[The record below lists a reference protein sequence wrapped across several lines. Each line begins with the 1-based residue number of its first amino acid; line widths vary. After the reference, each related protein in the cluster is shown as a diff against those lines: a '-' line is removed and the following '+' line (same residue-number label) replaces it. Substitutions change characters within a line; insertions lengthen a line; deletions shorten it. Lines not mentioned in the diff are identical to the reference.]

1 MTPAASQ
8 PAASAK
14 ARAFF
19 ERVIAQ
25 IAEFEALAKEDAV
38 LATTAPGVSGWSIAQ
53 HIEHTIKSTS
63 GMLMIIMGSIAST
76 ANADQ
81 RPSLTARF
89 ALLTGYIPRGKSKAQ
104 GPSVPTGQT
113 NNELRAAVAQAG
125 AFVKNLEARLGE
137 IEAAT
142 GRTPNPVLGA
152 LRPIDWLRFIGI
164 HQHHHMKIICDIRKK
179 SG

>member
-1 MTPAASQ
+1 MTPVASP

-19 ERVIAQ
+19 DRVITQ
-25 IAEFEALAKEDAV
+25 IAEFEALARDDAV
-38 LATTAPGVSGWSIAQ
+38 LTTSAPGVSGWSIAQ

-63 GMLMIIMGSIAST
+63 GMLMLIMGSVSGT
-76 ANADQ
+76 ANAELH
-81 RPSLTARF
+81 PSLSARF
-89 ALLTGYIPRGKSKAQ
+89 TLLTGFIPRGKIKAQ
-104 GPSVPTGQT
+104 GPAVPTGQT
-113 NNELRAAVAQAG
+113 NDELRAAVAQAG

-142 GRTPNPVLGA
+142 GRTPHPALGA

-164 HQHHHMKIICDIRKK
+164 HQHHHMKIIRDIQSK